1 EPRRLGQSFAELPEE
16 KQKSV
21 GLRLVVPEGGVAGGQ
36 AAAIDRAPHQRQ
48 PRVTV
53 PRLGGRGRR
62 NDETDGERGTHD
74 GERQRTQRG
83 GTASA
88 ASSAGRGAAGGRR
101 RARRTIRSATSLSAC
116 AGCRRSRC
124 RTCRGSPAARSAI
137 SVTTSSGR
145 SSASRG
151 VPPIRSVFPTPS

>member
-1 EPRRLGQSFAELPEE
+1 MRNVPHLVTLAQAHGRAEVVLDDAEVVAVVGDVGRQLCPVAPSDDALLAQSRRLPVHFQLQLVGFDEPRRLGQSFAELPEE

-48 PRVTV
+48 PRVAV

-74 GERQRTQRG
+74 GERQ
-83 GTASA
+83 
-88 ASSAGRGAAGGRR
+88 
-101 RARRTIRSATSLSAC
+101 
-116 AGCRRSRC
+116 
-124 RTCRGSPAARSAI
+124 
-137 SVTTSSGR
+137 VTH
-145 SSASRG
+145 RG
-151 VPPIRSVFPTPS
+151 VI